1 MKKDDKIYLMENKAI
16 QELKE
21 KYGLEIRLYELISK
35 DLYDNGHNL
44 ACLYEENKNTLYY
57 IQVYMLNNEPKIY
70 SCEKFIKES
79 ETK

>member
-35 DLYDNGHNL
+35 DLHDDGNNL
-44 ACLYEENKNTLYY
+44 ACFHEKDKNTLYY

-79 ETK
+79 KTK